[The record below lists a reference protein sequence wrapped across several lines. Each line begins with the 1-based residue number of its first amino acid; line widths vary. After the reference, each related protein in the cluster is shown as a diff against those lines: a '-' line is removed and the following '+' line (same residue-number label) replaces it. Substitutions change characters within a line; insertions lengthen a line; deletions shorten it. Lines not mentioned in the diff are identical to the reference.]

1 MAFFKES
8 LPRRDILFNKVIEYL
23 DSQKWKY
30 AIKGNR
36 DFIEFNM
43 GLKGK
48 ISSCRMVVLVGEKEI
63 QSIAF
68 APIKA
73 SQENFSDVI
82 EFITRANYGLKVGKF
97 EFDYRDGE
105 VRYQACLPCREG
117 IPSLTDIEFTVDLP
131 MLMLQ
136 RYGDGL
142 VKNLM
147 GFGSPEADIRQIE
160 GN

>member
-8 LPRRDILFNKVIEYL
+8 LPRKDVLFNKVVEYL

-30 AIKGNR
+30 TIKGNR

-48 ISSCRMVVLVGEKEI
+48 ISTCRVVVLASEKEI
-63 QSIAF
+63 QAIAF
-68 APIKA
+68 SPIKA
-73 SQENFSDVI
+73 SQDSFAEVV

-105 VRYQACLPCREG
+105 VRYQACLPCRES
-117 IPSLTDIEFTVDLP
+117 IPTMADIEHVVDIP
-131 MLMLQ
+131 ILMMQ

-160 GN
+160 QG

>member
-1 MAFFKES
+1 MAFFREQLSRK
-8 LPRRDILFNKVIEYL
+8 DILFNRAIEYL

-30 AIKGNR
+30 SVKGDNR

-43 GLKGK
+43 SLNSK
-48 ISSCRMVVLVGEKEI
+48 INSCRMVVTASEKEI
-63 QSIAF
+63 QSF
-68 APIKA
+68 GFVSIKA
-73 SQENFSDVI
+73 SQDCFDSVV

-117 IPSLTDIEFTVDLP
+117 IPSLEDVEFVVDLP
-131 MLMLQ
+131 MLMIQ

-142 VKNLM
+142 IKNLL
-147 GFGSPEADIRQIE
+147 GLGNPEEDIRQIE
-160 GN
+160 G

>member
-1 MAFFKES
+1 MAT
-8 LPRRDILFNKVIEYL
+8 RRDMLFNRAIQYL
-23 DSQKWKY
+23 ESQHWKY
-30 AIKGNR
+30 GIRGNN

-48 ISSCRMVVLVGEKEI
+48 INSCRMVVIAGEKEI
-63 QSIAF
+63 QSMGF

-73 SQENFSDVI
+73 SAECYQDVI

-105 VRYQACLPCREG
+105 VRFQAALPCREG
-117 IPSLTDIEFTVDLP
+117 IPSLADVEHVVDMP

-160 GN
+160 NS